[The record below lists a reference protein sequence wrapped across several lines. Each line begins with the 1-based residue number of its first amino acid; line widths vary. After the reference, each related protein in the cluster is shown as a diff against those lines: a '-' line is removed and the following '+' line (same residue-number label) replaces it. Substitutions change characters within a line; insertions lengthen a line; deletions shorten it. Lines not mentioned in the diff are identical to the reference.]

1 MLVVVARRSD
11 QKARDLAERWANYG
25 GAVLTCDDLS
35 VAGWRQL
42 LGGHETSM
50 VVIDGQVVEARRIAG
65 VLMLLPYVTEGELV
79 RIAREDRRYVASEMT
94 AFLHFWLSGL
104 PCPVLNRPT
113 PVCLTGPGWRREQW
127 VYVAARLGIPVE
139 AVAWRLDRAA
149 GVPEKKNS
157 SAPGITV
164 TMVGS
169 RCLGSADGTLVSYV
183 RRLSRAAGVE
193 MLSVDFRE
201 TETGFRLYNARS
213 SWADISSPEV
223 ADAIL
228 EYFLARSA
236 GC

>member
-1 MLVVVARRSD
+1 MLVAVARRSD
-11 QKARDLAERWANYG
+11 QKASDLARRWAPHG
-25 GAVLTCDDLS
+25 GAVLTCEDLS

-65 VLMLLPYVTEGELV
+65 VLTLLPYITEDDLV

-104 PCPVLNRPT
+104 SCPVLNRPT

-139 AVAWRLDRAA
+139 TVAWRLDHAA
-149 GVPEKKNS
+149 GVPEKEES
-157 SAPGITV
+157 HTPDTTV
-164 TMVGS
+164 TIVGS
-169 RCLGSADGTLVSYV
+169 RCLGSADGTLVSHV

-193 MLSVDFRE
+193 MLAVDFRE
-201 TETGFRLYNARS
+201 TEKGFRLYNASS

>member
-25 GAVLTCDDLS
+25 GAVLTCEDLS

-65 VLMLLPYVTEGELV
+65 VLTLLPYVTEGELV
-79 RIAREDRRYVASEMT
+79 RIAREDRLYVASEMT

-139 AVAWRLDRAA
+139 TVAWRLDLAA
-149 GVPEKKNS
+149 GVPEKEES
-157 SAPGITV
+157 SAPRMTV
-164 TMVGS
+164 TMVGP

-201 TETGFRLYNARS
+201 TETGFRLYDARS

>member
-11 QKARDLAERWANYG
+11 QKARDLATRWAPYG
-25 GAVLTCDDLS
+25 GAVLTCEDLS

-50 VVIDGQVVEARRIAG
+50 VVIGGQVVEARRIAG
-65 VLMLLPYVTEGELV
+65 VLTLLPYVTEGELV
-79 RIAREDRRYVASEMT
+79 RIAGEDRPYVASEMT

-104 PCPVLNRPT
+104 LCPVLNRPT

-139 AVAWRLDRAA
+139 TVAWRLDRAA
-149 GVPEKKNS
+149 GVPEKENS
-157 SAPGITV
+157 SAPGMTV